1 MAYVPN
7 ATTVTE
13 PIESRSVES
22 AALEFRTLKEKVVDN
37 STAILTSLRDATS
50 PVGVLPSVALRAGKA
65 LVFDGAGNPAAAAIG
80 DAADPGLRS
89 DLAASTGAS
98 LVGYSGSSVKNA
110 LDSTVRLSGAQS
122 VAGVKTFNDGI
133 ALGVDLSISDGG
145 TGAST
150 AAAAFD
156 NLKQDATT
164 SASGVVTL
172 TADLDSEH
180 EFSDNVVTGGA
191 LVKKKL
197 NILPYVQLS
206 TSFSATFSGTT
217 MTVTSMA
224 AGEIVPGMLIAGAGI
239 TAGTKIL
246 ALGTGTGGTGTYTVS
261 VAHTIASPITVK
273 LSGVDFAVSTNAKR
287 ITLTMHSG
295 STNSTSNLLLQL
307 GKNNTMA
314 SSGYSSVC
322 ATSTGGT
329 IANSSAGFLLTA
341 ATAATDSI
349 ASVATLHRHIS
360 KDESGD
366 SLYFTA
372 VINTRIGTSGV
383 HHGCGEIGAYLPFV
397 YTALTLRLTTVTGTS
412 LFDAGTVSC
421 TVE

>member
-1 MAYVPN
+1 MTMTRPRVGQ
-7 ATTVTE
+7 
-13 PIESRSVES
+13 IE
-22 AALEFRTLKEKVVDN
+22 FNTD
-37 STAILTSLRDATS
+37 
-50 PVGVLPSVALRAGKA
+50 LP
-65 LVFDGAGNPAAAAIG
+65 
-80 DAADPGLRS
+80 
-89 DLAASTGAS
+89 
-98 LVGYSGSSVKNA
+98 
-110 LDSTVRLSGAQS
+110 
-122 VAGVKTFNDGI
+122 
-133 ALGVDLSISDGG
+133 ISDGG

-156 NLKQDATT
+156 NLKQQATT

-172 TADLDSEH
+172 TSDLDNEH

-191 LVKKKL
+191 LVQKKI

-224 AGEIVPGMLIAGAGI
+224 AGEIVPGMLIAGADI

-261 VAHTIASPITVK
+261 VAHTIASPVTVS
-273 LSGVDFAVSTNAKR
+273 LSGVDFAISTIAKR

-295 STNSTSNLLLQL
+295 STNGTSNLLLQL
-307 GKNNTMA
+307 GKNNNIATT
-314 SSGYSSVC
+314 GYSSVC
-322 ATSTGGT
+322 ANASGAT
-329 IANSSAGFLLTA
+329 IVSSGAGFLLTA
-341 ATAATDSI
+341 ATAAADSI

-383 HHGCGEIGAYLPFV
+383 HHGCGEIGAYLPFA